1 MFAYLFFFLTSELSD
16 EDEEDD
22 DVIVPGAEL
31 EDLDPELE
39 AYLKE
44 SADSNQSQPLKVT
57 LRLQYTHNFTD
68 VSGRAMEMI
77 KTLMKPV
84 KVIIMDVSTLEYTC
98 IYIYVY

>member
-1 MFAYLFFFLTSELSD
+1 MLIFFFLLLTSELSD
-16 EDEEDD
+16 EDEDDD

-44 SADSNQSQPLKVT
+44 SADSNQRQPLKVKIK
-57 LRLQYTHNFTD
+57 LQYTHNFTN

-84 KVIIMDVSTLEYTC
+84 QVVIMDVSTLVYTC
-98 IYIYVY
+98 MYIYVY